1 MPYILKQ
8 INVPVF
14 GTLLTLGLLENK
26 LREHKMLDSTTR
38 HTVVP
43 GEKVKLGQMVV
54 EFIHTNHSIADAV
67 ALAIHTPV
75 GVVVHTG
82 DFKVDYTPIDGDVID
97 LQRFAALGKEGVL
110 LLMSDS
116 TNAERRGFTMSEKN
130 VGKVFEK
137 IFEETPKNRI
147 MVGDLLLKHPSYSAG
162 YQCGIYVRQKGC
174 HYRSQY
180 GQCGENGIRAGL
192 SLDSAQ
198 NAD

>member
-1 MPYILKQ
+1 M
-8 INVPVF
+8 
-14 GTLLTLGLLENK
+14 
-26 LREHKMLDSTTR
+26 
-38 HTVVP
+38 
-43 GEKVKLGQMVV
+43 